1 MTAISNRI
9 DNSAIWPSTDGL
21 ISRECLQ
28 EIRSRAAA
36 ADLSGKIPD
45 DDIELLRRVGYLG
58 FPIPKQFGGAGASM
72 VECCAVQMRLG
83 AANAGLAIGLN
94 MHLFTVG
101 VLLEHWR
108 RHRDLSW
115 ALMEAIATQNRVVA
129 SAFAEPSLG
138 GSVLRSNCTAVP
150 SQGGYVVS
158 GIKVP
163 CSLAGRADLIC
174 LQAETNEDR
183 PDRLI
188 VALVPSTASGI
199 HVEHTWDALG
209 MRASESNT
217 IILKDC
223 FIPNDLVFHRC
234 VPGSDDDP
242 VFAASICWF
251 CLLSTSTYVGLAHSA
266 LAAASELLRS
276 SRLSHLGVNRDKVSS
291 HQGWLGDLVAD
302 LTSLECACF
311 GLASRY
317 DHDNASATEL
327 LPLALGI
334 KHSSVERCNRI
345 VTQAMEMVGGR
356 AYAKDGLLTR
366 LLRDVHAIGFH
377 PPTRLASRQ
386 MLGKW
391 MLDLPFSFELS
402 E

>member
-1 MTAISNRI
+1 MSNRI
-9 DNSAIWPSTDGL
+9 DSSAIWPSTDEL
-21 ISRECLQ
+21 ISRECLE
-28 EIRSRAAA
+28 EIRSRAAG
-36 ADLSGKIPD
+36 ADLGGEIPAS
-45 DDIELLRRVGYLG
+45 DIELLRRVGYLG
-58 FPIPKQFGGAGASM
+58 FPIPKEFGGAGAGM
-72 VECCAVQMRLG
+72 VECCAIQMRLG

-115 ALMEAIATQNRVVA
+115 VLMEAIATQNRVVA

-138 GSVLRSNCTAVP
+138 GSVLRSTCTAVP
-150 SQGGYVVS
+150 SKGGYVVS
-158 GIKVP
+158 GKKVP
-163 CSLAGRADLIC
+163 CSLAGRSDLIC
-174 LQAETNEDR
+174 LQMETNEDR

-188 VALVPSTASGI
+188 VALIPSVASGV
-199 HVEHTWDALG
+199 HVEYSWNALG

-223 FIPNDLVFHRC
+223 FVPNDLVFHRC
-234 VPGSDDDP
+234 VPGSGDDP

-266 LAAASELLRS
+266 LAVASELLRS
-276 SRLSHLGVNRDKVSS
+276 SHLSHLGVKRDKNSS

-302 LTSLECACF
+302 LTALECACF

-317 DHDNASATEL
+317 DHDHAGATKL
-327 LPLALGI
+327 LPLALSV
-334 KHSSVERCNRI
+334 KQSSIDRCSRI
-345 VTQAMEMVGGR
+345 VAQAMEMVGGR
-356 AYAKDGLLTR
+356 AYAKDGLLAR
-366 LLRDVHAIGFH
+366 LLRDVNAIGFH

-391 MLDLPFSFELS
+391 MLGLPFSFELS